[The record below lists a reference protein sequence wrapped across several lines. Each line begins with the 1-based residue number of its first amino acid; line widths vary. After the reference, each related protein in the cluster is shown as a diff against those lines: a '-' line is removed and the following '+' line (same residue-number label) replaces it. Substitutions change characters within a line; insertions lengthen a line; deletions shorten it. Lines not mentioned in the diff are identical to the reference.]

1 MRENILKE
9 GRPPG
14 WSQPK
19 LPSFLETMWANT
31 IATFANKREAYRL
44 CRIDDLMFEIATD
57 WKGVAPTI
65 ENMAPLM
72 MFFRAHSALRAAC
85 GLGMGGMT
93 IEGMAVLRLSLEF
106 AGYACLLKENPGLAM
121 VWWDRDIDDRSLKKA
136 RKEFTG
142 GAVVRAVKNVDQR
155 LGEIY
160 EMLYDRT
167 IQFGGHPN
175 EKTVTQSIRLDITP
189 VQTVIEQVYLQGDS
203 HVLDHWIHTANQI
216 GICVLKIFEHVH
228 HECFEKLNVKARIE
242 TLAQG
247 L

>member
-1 MRENILKE
+1 MNNILKE

-14 WSQPK
+14 WTQPK
-19 LPSFLETMWANT
+19 LPLFLETMWANT
-31 IATFANKREAYRL
+31 IATFANKIESHRL

-65 ENMAPLM
+65 HNMAPLM
-72 MFFRAHSALRAAC
+72 MFFRAHSAFRAAC
-85 GLGMGGMT
+85 GLGMDGMT
-93 IEGMAVLRLSLEF
+93 VEGMAVLRLALEF
-106 AGYACLLKENPGLAM
+106 AGYACLLNENPDLAM
-121 VWWDRDIDDRSLKKA
+121 VWWDRDIDEKSLKEA
-136 RKEFTG
+136 RKQFTG
-142 GAVVRAVKNVDQR
+142 GMVAKAVAKVDPR

-175 EKTVTQSIRLDITP
+175 EKTVTQSIRLDIKP
-189 VQTVIEQVYLQGDS
+189 EQTVIEQVYLQGDGTI
-203 HVLDHWIHTANQI
+203 LDHWIHTANQI

-228 HECFEKLNVKARIE
+228 HQRFEKLNVKSRIE
-242 TLAQG
+242 TLAKG